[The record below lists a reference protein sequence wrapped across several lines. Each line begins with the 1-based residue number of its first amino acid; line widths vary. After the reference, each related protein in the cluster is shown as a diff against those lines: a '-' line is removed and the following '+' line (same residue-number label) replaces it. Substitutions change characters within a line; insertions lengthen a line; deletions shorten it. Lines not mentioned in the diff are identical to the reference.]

1 MQQNGPQ
8 GGSKQN
14 EKPKQSGLSWSQPAP
29 ASINKQTKPP
39 TAQVPPPRTTPM
51 VPAYMQQKG
60 GPKQGNRKF
69 LGILAGGVLLGF
81 IVGWAWFAFR
91 PATDE
96 GPIVTNGNNTE
107 NTTEE
112 NTSTGGTNTSTTGGT
127 GTSSTGGSDGGG
139 IVPVTVPGVQAAAN
153 DFVSV
158 PTPQAPGNRVL
169 ISGLTVSVPTWI
181 VVYDNKGG
189 VRGNA
194 LGAALFFP
202 TSPNSPI
209 NIALLRSTIAGQS
222 YFIGRRVDNG
232 DKIFSMQS
240 DAAVIDAGGN
250 PVYQT
255 LIVQ

>member
-8 GGSKQN
+8 GESKQN
-14 EKPKQSGLSWSQPAP
+14 EKPKQSGLSWSTPQQKSVGGP
-29 ASINKQTKPP
+29 KPTTP
-39 TAQVPPPRTTPM
+39 PPPRTTPM

-96 GPIVTNGNNTE
+96 GPVVTNGNTTE
-107 NTTEE
+107 NTTGGNTSTNGT
-112 NTSTGGTNTSTTGGT
+112 NTSTGGTGNSNTGG
-127 GTSSTGGSDGGG
+127 SSTGG
-139 IVPVTVPGVQAAAN
+139 VAPVTVPGVQAAAS
-153 DFVSV
+153 DFVSFS
-158 PTPQAPGNRVL
+158 TPQAPGNRVL
-169 ISGLTVSVPTWI
+169 ISGLAVSVPTWI

-189 VRGNA
+189 IRGNA

-222 YFIGRRVDNG
+222 YFVGRRVDNG

-250 PVYQT
+250 PIYQT